1 MEICITGNGNCLCN
15 PSDRA
20 VHLHCSSCTDL
31 SIKMRFLV
39 VFSIAV
45 LAVLKAVGM
54 AEVSVPARGR
64 IYSTSMQLDRA
75 KLRYGTAC

>member
-31 SIKMRFLV
+31 SIKMRFSV
-39 VFSIAV
+39 AFSV
-45 LAVLKAVGM
+45 AVLKAVGM

-64 IYSTSMQLDRA
+64 IYSTSIQLDRA
-75 KLRYGTAC
+75 KLRYCTVC